1 MIHPPPVALVRWLTG
16 LLAGL
21 LALAGMAAAS
31 ADMLEPPERQVLH
44 LGNGAEPDTLDPHRG
59 DGTATGNILRDLF
72 EGLTAIAPDGRVVP
86 AAAERWSVSADGL
99 EYRFRLR
106 PNLRWSDGS
115 ALVAED
121 FAAGLRRAVSATT
134 GGTYAQ
140 MLKPVAGAAAI
151 ISGRAAPETLGVM
164 AEDDRTLRI
173 RLEAPVP
180 YFPGLLTHP
189 VSFPVHRPSL
199 AHWGRDFARP
209 GRLISNGAYVLSD
222 WVVQS
227 TVVLQRNRHYWNDA
241 GTVVEQ
247 VYYHP
252 TEDVDGELKRFA
264 AGALDVTNAIP
275 LVQAETIRARY
286 GAALHV
292 VPYFGSYFYGFNL
305 SMPPFGDAPLLRR
318 ALAMAVDREVIIGKV
333 MHGLARPSVS
343 YVPPGLWNYTPQ
355 QPDWA
360 DWPRARRIAEAQ
372 RLLASVGFS
381 REHPLTVELRFNTQ
395 DDHKRIAVVIAAMWK
410 QWLGIETRL
419 VNEEFKVFLRN
430 RQQHRVTQVFRS
442 AWIADYDDA
451 TSFLDLLRTGAGRND
466 SAYSSPQYD
475 ALMAA
480 ADDSADPAV
489 RRALLEQAERLVLA
503 DLPVLPIYTYVSK
516 HLVSPRVAG
525 WGDNPYD
532 YHYVKDLR
540 LLRAP
545 PP

>member
-1 MIHPPPVALVRWLTG
+1 MNLLPPGVVTG

-21 LALAGMAAAS
+21 LLWAGLAAAGDES
-31 ADMLEPPERQVLH
+31 LEPPQRQVLH

-86 AAAERWSVSADGL
+86 AAAEGWALSADGR
-99 EYRFRLR
+99 EYRFALR

-121 FAAGLRRAVSATT
+121 FAAGFRRAVSPAI

-140 MLKPVAGAAAI
+140 MLKPIAGAAAV
-151 ISGRAAPETLGVM
+151 ISGQAAPETLGVR
-164 AEDDRTLRI
+164 AEDDRTLVI
-173 RLEAPVP
+173 RLQAPTP

-199 AHWGRDFARP
+199 ARWGRDFARP
-209 GRLISNGAYVLSD
+209 GHLVSNGAYLLGD

-227 TVVLQRNRHYWNDA
+227 AVVLQRNRAYWNDA
-241 GTVVEQ
+241 HTTVET

-264 AGALDVTNAIP
+264 AGALDTTNAIP
-275 LVQAETIRARY
+275 LVQAEAIRARY

-292 VPYFGSYFYGFNL
+292 APYFGSYFYGFNL
-305 SMPPFGDAPLLRR
+305 SMPPFQNAPALRR
-318 ALAMAVDREVIIGKV
+318 ALAMAVDRDVIVNKV
-333 MHGLARPSVS
+333 MHGLALPSVS
-343 YVPPGLWNYTPQ
+343 YVPPGLMDYTPQ
-355 QPDWA
+355 RPDWA
-360 DWPRARRIAEAQ
+360 GWPRARRIAEAQ
-372 RLLASVGFS
+372 HLLADAGYS
-381 REHPLTVELRFNTQ
+381 RQRPLTVELRYNTQ
-395 DDHKRIAVVIAAMWK
+395 DDHKRIAIVIAAMWK
-410 QWLGIETRL
+410 QWLGVETRL
-419 VNEEFKVFLRN
+419 INEEFKVFLRN

-480 ADDSADPAV
+480 ADASAEPAA
-489 RRALLEQAERLVLA
+489 RRARLEQAERLVLS

-532 YHYVKDLR
+532 YHYAKDLR
-540 LLRAP
+540 VVQPAALP
-545 PP
+545 P